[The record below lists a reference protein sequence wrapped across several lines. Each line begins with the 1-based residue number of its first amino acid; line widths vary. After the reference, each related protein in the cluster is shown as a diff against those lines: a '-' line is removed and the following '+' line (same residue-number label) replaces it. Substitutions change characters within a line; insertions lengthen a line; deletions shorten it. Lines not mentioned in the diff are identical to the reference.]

1 MGIIGMGFSEE
12 GRRWYVECVFL
23 CFIFPY
29 GSKIA
34 FNEAASG
41 RDKTSKGMNDWEL
54 RGMREKGIRGER
66 ERKRKRKK
74 EKERKR
80 GRERGGKKEIQR
92 VKNER
97 RSKQTI
103 FTKKRRENRN

>member
-1 MGIIGMGFSEE
+1 MGIKRNE
-12 GRRWYVECVFL
+12 GERDPRR
-23 CFIFPY
+23 
-29 GSKIA
+29 
-34 FNEAASG
+34 
-41 RDKTSKGMNDWEL
+41 
-54 RGMREKGIRGER
+54 ER

-103 FTKKRRENRN
+103 FTKKRRENKVILRIHTNTFFYFYL